1 MLLVIIFVVKT
12 RHGCHLYV
20 KKKYLYSEWSQ
31 NVVSI
36 GLLLGKKNKINPAYV
51 VTSQIRSLAQCD
63 FDCEIPLNHK
73 WPFLNLMAILTE
85 CGRINV
91 TKLGEGA
98 QNGPRDPEVI
108 STMW

>member
-1 MLLVIIFVVKT
+1 MWCRLA
-12 RHGCHLYV
+12 Y
-20 KKKYLYSEWSQ
+20 YLEKRTKLILPMCS
-31 NVVSI
+31 
-36 GLLLGKKNKINPAYV
+36 P
-51 VTSQIRSLAQCD
+51 QIRSLAQCD

-85 CGRINV
+85 CGHINV

-98 QNGPRDPEVI
+98 QNGPRDPEVF